1 MNFEQIKRIREE
13 LDLTQKEIANM
24 LNVTRSAYSLWEIG
38 KNVIPLKK
46 LNDFCNHFKLSLDY
60 VVGLSDKNRK
70 NLNYVEIN
78 PKELGKRIK
87 LARKELNLT
96 QEKIAE
102 KFNTTHSAISAYEN
116 GVTLIPT
123 LFLIELSK
131 ISNVSLDFFCGKCDI
146 K

>member
-131 ISNVSLDFFCGKCDI
+131 ISNVSLDFFCGKCNI

>member
-13 LDLTQKEIANM
+13 LDLTQKEIANI